1 MKINLSS
8 GKTKEMEIDSLTVE
22 MLLSK
27 LAISQSEVIV
37 IMNGEVIP
45 EDHVL
50 CNEDEIR
57 IIHVVFGG

>member
-8 GKTKEMEIDSLTVE
+8 GKTKEMDIDSLTVE
-22 MLLSK
+22 NLLSE
-27 LAISQSEVIV
+27 LQISQSEVIV
-37 IMNGEVIP
+37 VMNGEVIP

-50 CNEDEIR
+50 RNEDEIR